1 VGALTAEE
9 RRRVFRARQHM
20 IRAQAAWLST
30 PVPLPSESRRRRLY
44 TVFKAAIIAALLGA
58 GWLAGQVLEFH
69 MPTSIAQALPRLEQ
83 PMAKGQL

>member
-1 VGALTAEE
+1 VAALTAEE
-9 RRRVFRARQHM
+9 RRRVFLARQQM

-30 PVPLPSESRRRRLY
+30 VPLPSESRRRRLY
-44 TVFKAAIIAALLGA
+44 AVFKAAIIAALLGA

-83 PMAKGQL
+83 PMAKGQ